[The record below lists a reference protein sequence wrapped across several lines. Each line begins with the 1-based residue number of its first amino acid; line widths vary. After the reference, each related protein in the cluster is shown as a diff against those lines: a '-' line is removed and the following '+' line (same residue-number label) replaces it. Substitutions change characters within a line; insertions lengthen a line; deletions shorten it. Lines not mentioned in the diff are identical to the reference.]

1 MFEVVF
7 IIYIYNYFIGV
18 TFSSEDSIINV
29 TAKFYDVTLKRNKLK
44 SLYSIVGVIALGL
57 RLLFLE

>member
-7 IIYIYNYFIGV
+7 IIYTYNYFIGV

-29 TAKFYDVTLKRNKLK
+29 TAKFYDVALKRNKLK
-44 SLYSIVGVIALGL
+44 SLYSTVGVIALDL
-57 RLLFLE
+57 YLLFLE